1 MAMLTLR
8 IDDELNNRI
17 TALAQKT
24 GRTKTYFIKKL
35 LVEAIDDLEDEL
47 WAQEAV
53 REYRASVAR
62 GEKQEWVD
70 FHELM
75 KELDER
81 DLENERAQSREEI
94 ARANAQEHSSSG
106 ADQARE
112 SQRGKRTRKTGKA
125 A

>member
-62 GEKQEWVD
+62 GEPQEWVD

-81 DLENERAQSREEI
+81 DQEIERAQAREEI
-94 ARANAQEHSSSG
+94 ARANAQE
-106 ADQARE
+106 R
-112 SQRGKRTRKTGKA
+112 SQGGRGKTGATQRRKRSSKKGEA

>member
-8 IDDELNNRI
+8 IDDKLNDRI

-53 REYRASVAR
+53 QEYRASVAR

-70 FHELM
+70 HDTLM
-75 KELDER
+75 KELDAR
-81 DLENERAQSREEI
+81 DLANNLQKRRDKESG
-94 ARANAQEHSSSG
+94 ANAEKRSQGSSSPSG
-106 ADQARE
+106 KVAT
-112 SQRGKRTRKTGKA
+112 GKRAGKA
-125 A
+125 GEAA

>member
-1 MAMLTLR
+1 MGMLTLR
-8 IDDELNNRI
+8 IDDKLNDRI

-70 FHELM
+70 HDTLM
-75 KELDER
+75 KELDAR
-81 DLENERAQSREEI
+81 DLANELQQARNKESGANAEERAQGGSGKSGKV
-94 ARANAQEHSSSG
+94 ANAKRSG
-106 ADQARE
+106 KSGE
-112 SQRGKRTRKTGKA
+112 A

>member
-8 IDDELNNRI
+8 IDDELNDRI

-53 REYRASVAR
+53 HEYLASVAR
-62 GEKQEWVD
+62 GEDQEWVD
-70 FHELM
+70 HDTLM
-75 KELDER
+75 KELDAR
-81 DLENERAQSREEI
+81 DLANELQQ
-94 ARANAQEHSSSG
+94 ARNKESGANAEERTQGDSAKSG
-106 ADQARE
+106 KVATT
-112 SQRGKRTRKTGKA
+112 KRSGKA
-125 A
+125 GEAA

>member
-8 IDDELNNRI
+8 IDDELNARI

-35 LVEAIDDLEDEL
+35 LVDAIDDLEDEM

-62 GEKQEWVD
+62 GEDQGWVD
-70 FHELM
+70 HDTLM
-75 KELDER
+75 KELDAR
-81 DLENERAQSREEI
+81 DLANNLQKRRDKESG
-94 ARANAQEHSSSG
+94 ANAEKRSQGSSSPSG
-106 ADQARE
+106 KVAT
-112 SQRGKRTRKTGKA
+112 GKRAGKA
-125 A
+125 GEAA

>member
-62 GEKQEWVD
+62 GEDQGWVNHD
-70 FHELM
+70 TLM
-75 KELDER
+75 KELDAR
-81 DLENERAQSREEI
+81 DLANVLQEARNKESGANAGERAQGRSDK
-94 ARANAQEHSSSG
+94 SG
-106 ADQARE
+106 QVAT
-112 SQRGKRTRKTGKA
+112 GKRAGKTGEA

>member
-8 IDDELNNRI
+8 IDDELSDRI

-53 REYRASVAR
+53 LAYRARRAFE
-62 GEKQEWVD
+62 EKEEWFD
-70 FHELM
+70 FDTVM

-81 DLENERAQSREEI
+81 DLAIELEQTRNKESGENAKERENSGTGKTQATATGRRSRK
-94 ARANAQEHSSSG
+94 A
-106 ADQARE
+106 
-112 SQRGKRTRKTGKA
+112 GKA

>member
-62 GEKQEWVD
+62 GEPQEWVD

-81 DLENERAQSREEI
+81 DLENERAQ
-94 ARANAQEHSSSG
+94 ARDKNVQANAQKHSRGGQDQTGAPQHRKRSS
-106 ADQARE
+106 D
-112 SQRGKRTRKTGKA
+112 TGEA

>member
-62 GEKQEWVD
+62 GEPQEWVD

-81 DLENERAQSREEI
+81 DLENERAQ
-94 ARANAQEHSSSG
+94 ARDKNVQANAPKRSRGGQDQTG
-106 ADQARE
+106 APQHR
-112 SQRGKRTRKTGKA
+112 KRTGKTGEA
-125 A
+125 V

>member
-1 MAMLTLR
+1 MAMLTMR
-8 IDDELNNRI
+8 IDDELNARI

-47 WAQEAV
+47 WAQEAIT
-53 REYRASVAR
+53 EYRARIAS
-62 GEKQEWVD
+62 GEKEEWFD
-70 FHELM
+70 FATVM

-81 DLENERAQSREEI
+81 DLAIELEQASNKESVPNAEKRENSGS
-94 ARANAQEHSSSG
+94 AR
-106 ADQARE
+106 
-112 SQRGKRTRKTGKA
+112 TGKSDSSKRSGKAGQA

>member
-8 IDDELNNRI
+8 IDDELNNHI

-53 REYRASVAR
+53 LAYRARLAFE
-62 GEKQEWVD
+62 GKEEWFD
-70 FHELM
+70 FDTVM

-81 DLENERAQSREEI
+81 DLAIELEQTGNKESG
-94 ARANAQEHSSSG
+94 ANAKEFESSG
-106 ADQARE
+106 TGETGD
-112 SQRGKRTRKTGKA
+112 SNSGKRSRKAGKA

>member
-47 WAQEAV
+47 WAQQAA
-53 REYRASVAR
+53 RELLAKRAR
-62 GEKQEWVD
+62 GEVEETYDWRETMEALK
-70 FHELM
+70 
-75 KELDER
+75 KR
-81 DLENERAQSREEI
+81 DLEDNS
-94 ARANAQEHSSSG
+94 
-106 ADQARE
+106 
-112 SQRGKRTRKTGKA
+112 
-125 A
+125 

>member
-53 REYRASVAR
+53 LAYRARLAF
-62 GEKQEWVD
+62 E
-70 FHELM
+70 
-75 KELDER
+75 
-81 DLENERAQSREEI
+81 
-94 ARANAQEHSSSG
+94 
-106 ADQARE
+106 
-112 SQRGKRTRKTGKA
+112 GK
-125 A
+125 

>member
-53 REYRASVAR
+53 LAYRARLAFE
-62 GEKQEWVD
+62 GKEEWFD
-70 FHELM
+70 FDTVM

-81 DLENERAQSREEI
+81 DLAIELEQNGNKESG
-94 ARANAQEHSSSG
+94 ANAKEFESSG
-106 ADQARE
+106 TGKTGD
-112 SQRGKRTRKTGKA
+112 SNSGKRSRKAGKA

>member
-70 FHELM
+70 HDTLM
-75 KELDER
+75 KELDAR
-81 DLENERAQSREEI
+81 DLALELLKSRKEEPDENAK
-94 ARANAQEHSSSG
+94 EHQKSG
-106 ADQARE
+106 
-112 SQRGKRTRKTGKA
+112 TGKS
-125 A
+125 

>member
-1 MAMLTLR
+1 MLTLR

-53 REYRASVAR
+53 LAYRARLAF
-62 GEKQEWVD
+62 E
-70 FHELM
+70 
-75 KELDER
+75 
-81 DLENERAQSREEI
+81 
-94 ARANAQEHSSSG
+94 
-106 ADQARE
+106 
-112 SQRGKRTRKTGKA
+112 GK
-125 A
+125 

>member
-62 GEKQEWVD
+62 GEDQGWVNHD
-70 FHELM
+70 TLM
-75 KELDER
+75 KELDAR
-81 DLENERAQSREEI
+81 DLANVLQEARNKESGANAGERAQG
-94 ARANAQEHSSSG
+94 SSG
-106 ADQARE
+106 KSGKVAT
-112 SQRGKRTRKTGKA
+112 GKRAGKTGEA